1 MKHVSTPLHFDKQS
15 LFARCRAVRSAPD
28 FIQAN
33 AAGGIFELCKALVE
47 VPFISILREEL
58 IDLVPVPIWRHWGLI
73 SRRVAGVLVRLKPPL
88 RESKLPC
95 ILILVDLRSHL
106 RSPRRRRRQFQPN
119 LDIRRSHL
127 WLSLIPCCRGASL
140 HGPNLISVI
149 IQGMLFRSKPDGKV
163 LSELRVCC
171 QKVNNLFLSHHLLIS
186 ISRHRLI
193 SVIVIESCLPMIW

>member
-1 MKHVSTPLHFDKQS
+1 MPVS
-15 LFARCRAVRSAPD
+15 
-28 FIQAN
+28 
-33 AAGGIFELCKALVE
+33 
-47 VPFISILREEL
+47 
-58 IDLVPVPIWRHWGLI
+58 IWCHWGLI
-73 SRRVAGVLVRLKPPL
+73 SWRVAGVLVRLESPF

-106 RSPRRRRRQFQPN
+106 RSPRRRRRQLKPT
-119 LDIRRSHL
+119 LEICRSYL
-127 WLSLIPCCRGASL
+127 WLSLIPCRRGSSL
-140 HGPNLISVI
+140 HDPNLISVI
-149 IQGMLFRSKPDGKV
+149 IQGMLFRSKSDGKV